1 MPDRCHVQSYAPEN
15 SVQNRLFGL
24 AAPEKEQL
32 RQRTSSI
39 GRLSPLTLRKI
50 GENGKGVPRNINP
63 LCFNAMLLGFA
74 DAPSQSLTPRIRRD
88 AHA

>member
-1 MPDRCHVQSYAPEN
+1 MPCAELRPRKLGTKWAVWP
-15 SVQNRLFGL
+15 GGTG
-24 AAPEKEQL
+24 KEQL